1 MAKHATKAAPRA
13 LSAAAITAAAL
24 ALAFVGL
31 AGAAS
36 ALAAEADYAR
46 EQRWAQEI
54 TPAILVGEP
63 LYLKLA
69 SGREFLAIYTGS
81 PKPRAAVVVVHGL
94 GLHPDWGL
102 VNALRSQLP
111 DAGYAT
117 LSVQMPVLAADAPP
131 QDYAVTFPEAAERL
145 RAAVGFL
152 QARGHDA
159 IAIVAHSLG
168 ARMSNQFLI
177 DTPRPKVLAWVSI
190 GLSGEFSAPE
200 RIGIPTLDLYA
211 ERDLPA
217 VLAGAPKRSN
227 VLSRLP
233 ASAQV
238 QVSGADHFFTD
249 HQAQML
255 QWVRRFLDRSLGG
268 AAP

>member
-1 MAKHATKAAPRA
+1 MTRRAPVSAQSARR
-13 LSAAAITAAAL
+13 AAARLAAAL
-24 ALAFVGL
+24 GLAFLWL
-31 AGAAS
+31 AGAS

-63 LYLKLA
+63 LYLELA
-69 SGREFLAIYTGS
+69 SGRKFLAIYAGV
-81 PKPRAAVVVVHGL
+81 PKPRAAVIVVHGL

-117 LSVQMPVLAADAPP
+117 LSVQMPVLAADVPP
-131 QDYAVTFPEAAERL
+131 ADYAATFPEAAERL
-145 RAAVGFL
+145 RAGVAFL

-168 ARMSNQFLI
+168 ARMSNQFLTG
-177 DTPRPKVLAWVSI
+177 TPRPKVLAWVSI
-190 GLSGEFSAPE
+190 GLSGEFSAPQQL
-200 RIGIPTLDLYA
+200 GIPTLDLYG

-217 VLAGAPKRSN
+217 VLAGAARRAKA
-227 VLSRLP
+227 LSRLSG
-233 ASAQV
+233 SAQV

-249 HQAQML
+249 HQAQMM
-255 QWVRRFLDRSLGG
+255 QWVRRFLDRSLGR
-268 AAP
+268 